1 MSPRIAL
8 EAIDSDVIKTYVRLG
23 LGVGIV
29 AEMAVRETLDDDLV
43 VRPAGN
49 LFGQNVARIAFKRH
63 AYLRNF
69 VYDFAAMLSEKLDK
83 PMILKALES

>member
-1 MSPRIAL
+1 
-8 EAIDSDVIKTYVRLG
+8 
-23 LGVGIV
+23 
-29 AEMAVRETLDDDLV
+29 
-43 VRPAGN
+43 

-83 PMILKALES
+83 PMILKALAGE

>member
-1 MSPRIAL
+1 M
-8 EAIDSDVIKTYVRLG
+8 RLG

-29 AEMAVRETLDDDLV
+29 AEMAVREKLDDDLV

-49 LFGQNVARIAFKRH
+49 LFGQNVARIAFKRN

-69 VYDFAAMLSEKLDK
+69 VYDFATMLSDKLDK

>member
-1 MSPRIAL
+1 M
-8 EAIDSDVIKTYVRLG
+8 IKTYVRLG

-69 VYDFAAMLSEKLDK
+69 VYDFAAMLSEKLNK

>member
-1 MSPRIAL
+1 
-8 EAIDSDVIKTYVRLG
+8 
-23 LGVGIV
+23 
-29 AEMAVRETLDDDLV
+29 
-43 VRPAGN
+43 VRPAGH

-83 PMILKALES
+83 PMILKALTGTG